1 MLKSKELMNQSID
14 ELQTQYQ
21 ELCRHIFELKSELAV
36 SRKLE
41 KPHQLK
47 ENKKD
52 RARILTVL
60 RQKQLKDDKQHG

>member
-1 MLKSKELMNQSID
+1 MKASELINLSDEELKARYED
-14 ELQTQYQ
+14 
-21 ELCRHIFELKSELAV
+21 LCREIFQLTSELRV

-47 ENKKD
+47 EKKKD

-60 RQKQLKDDKQHG
+60 RQKKSKE

>member
-1 MLKSKELMNQSID
+1 VKASELINLSD
-14 ELQTQYQ
+14 EELEARY
-21 ELCRHIFELKSELAV
+21 EDLCREIFELTSELRV

-47 ENKKD
+47 EKKKD

-60 RQKQLKDDKQHG
+60 RQKKSKE

>member
-1 MLKSKELMNQSID
+1 MLKANELINLSDD
-14 ELQTQYQ
+14 ELKAQYDDI
-21 ELCRHIFELKSELAV
+21 CRDIFELINELRV

-47 ENKKD
+47 EKKKD

-60 RQKQLKDDKQHG
+60 RQKQSKGSE